1 MCRSLHFFYLLKR
14 WGLQW
19 NHNHQELISGYYL
32 SVSGWGLQRLLRMM
46 FTSAEPHINHHIPL
60 TFCLTPSFVLWLLCW
75 CVSLLQQ
82 NCHQRSSRF
91 QSIQHSTCNI
101 YIRAHV
107 CVYLYIYISEAA
119 FCKAIAQTLQR
130 LSEEDRKKWALALLC
145 FWLAGRAISNGFPS
159 KFGVFG
165 GSLTS
170 RYRVNYDYCHMFTS
184 TWGTHEIYDWSDI
197 FQIGISGHQQ
207 SSLDVLNILLETNPG
222 CLSGWPSPCAS
233 SRAAMLRWSDQWS
246 ELAWNVQTM
255 DIYCCWVI
263 FIT

>member
-1 MCRSLHFFYLLKR
+1 ML
-14 WGLQW
+14 
-19 NHNHQELISGYYL
+19 
-32 SVSGWGLQRLLRMM
+32 
-46 FTSAEPHINHHIPL
+46 TSAEPHINHHIPL

-107 CVYLYIYISEAA
+107 CVYIYIYLWSSFLQGDRSNATEALGRGQE
-119 FCKAIAQTLQR
+119 KVR
-130 LSEEDRKKWALALLC
+130 VGGLLC

-165 GSLTS
+165 GSLTW
-170 RYRVNYDYCHMFTS
+170 RYRVNYDYWHIFTS

-233 SRAAMLRWSDQWS
+233 SRAAMLRRSDQWS
-246 ELAWNVQTM
+246 ETCLVAELYSLHSTYIWYMIHILNLVVC
-255 DIYCCWVI
+255 IVSL
-263 FIT
+263 

>member
-1 MCRSLHFFYLLKR
+1 
-14 WGLQW
+14 
-19 NHNHQELISGYYL
+19 
-32 SVSGWGLQRLLRMM
+32 M

-91 QSIQHSTCNI
+91 QGIQHSSCNI

-107 CVYLYIYISEAA
+107 CVYVYTYIYIYVYGAA

-130 LSEEDRKKWALALLC
+130 LSEEDRKKCGLALLC

-165 GSLTS
+165 GFLTS
-170 RYRVNYDYCHMFTS
+170 RYRVNYDY
-184 TWGTHEIYDWSDI
+184 
-197 FQIGISGHQQ
+197 
-207 SSLDVLNILLETNPG
+207 
-222 CLSGWPSPCAS
+222 
-233 SRAAMLRWSDQWS
+233 
-246 ELAWNVQTM
+246 
-255 DIYCCWVI
+255 
-263 FIT
+263 